1 MRLRKILKMIFS
13 FLISIFI
20 FSDLI
25 PAGICVSASEIESE
39 EFLYN
44 GNIYYQINELGEV
57 IITRSRAS
65 VTVAEL
71 PCEIDGMPV
80 TEIKSNAFQGRTRL
94 VKVVLPE
101 TVTKIGDY
109 AFHQCTRLEEVYIPD
124 GVTTVG
130 WSILSG
136 TPWMNNQ
143 PEGCIIV
150 GSGIVI
156 GYSGEGEHIAI
167 PEGVTSIAG
176 CAFENMKSLMSVTI
190 PSSVQNIGGLAFSGC
205 TKLTECTIPEGVR
218 TIGAYAFNWCSA
230 LQRADIADSVE
241 IIGNHAFLGC
251 SSLISVKL
259 PKNLSRIETAM
270 FCGCLSLTKIAIPAS
285 VTEIGSQAFMECI
298 SLGEISLRS
307 TVVSIGADAFEGC
320 TGLQRITVF
329 NANCKIADSEKT
341 VAPNAVIYG
350 LRESTAQIYAQCY
363 ERQFALAMPLAGDMN
378 EDGIVDISDASKLL
392 SLYAKFSAGSV
403 SQVSAFEM
411 SAGDVNRDNSIDVP
425 DAILILK
432 CYAERSAGIRKEQ

>member
-13 FLISIFI
+13 FLISIFV
-20 FSDLI
+20 FADLI
-25 PAGICVSASEIESE
+25 SVSMYVSAFEIDSE

-109 AFHQCTRLEEVYIPD
+109 AFHQCTRLEEVSIPD
-124 GVTTVG
+124 SITTVG

-136 TPWMNNQ
+136 TPWLKNQ
-143 PEGCIIV
+143 PEGCVIV
-150 GSGIVI
+150 GNRIVI
-156 GYSGEGEHIAI
+156 AYSGEGENIVI

-176 CAFENMKSLMSVTI
+176 CAFENLKSLMSVSI

-205 TKLTECTIPEGVR
+205 TKLTECIIPEGVR

-241 IIGNHAFLGC
+241 TIGNHAFLGC

-259 PKNLSRIETAM
+259 PKNLARIETAM

-307 TVVSIGADAFEGC
+307 TVVSIGTDAFEGC
-320 TGLQRITVF
+320 SSLQRLTVF

-350 LRESTAQIYAQCY
+350 LRESTAQTYAQCY
-363 ERQFALAMPLAGDMN
+363 ERQFVLAMPLAGDMN
-378 EDGIVDISDASKLL
+378 EDGIVDISDAAKLL
-392 SLYAKFSAGSV
+392 SVYARCSAGSI

-411 SAGDVNRDNSIDVP
+411 SAGDMNGDNSLDVS

-432 CYAERSAGIRKEQ
+432 YYAERSAGILEE